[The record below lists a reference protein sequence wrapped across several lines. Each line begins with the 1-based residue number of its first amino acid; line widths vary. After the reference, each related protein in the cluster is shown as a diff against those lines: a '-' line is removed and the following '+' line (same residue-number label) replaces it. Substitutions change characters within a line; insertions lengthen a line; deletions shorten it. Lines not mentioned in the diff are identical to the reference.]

1 MLTKNSKRLVIALV
15 GLPGRGKSFVARKLQ
30 AFLTWIGVDCKIFNV
45 GKYRREAAAQLTF
58 EQAKSGTDR
67 NTSSAREL
75 SGSCS
80 AEFFDPNNTQAAE
93 LRERVADV
101 ALREMLHWLD
111 GEDDDHGIRRRV
123 SGVSTVDA
131 EGRVKQ
137 ERIAIFDATN
147 STVKRRQWILE
158 ECTSPEKRPDKPTGV
173 VFVESICDDEE
184 LLEENFRFK
193 VLNSPDFNGMS
204 EEEAIADLRK
214 RVQKYEDQYE
224 TVDDDT
230 QSYIKVWNLSSKVL
244 VNHCYGRM
252 SKIIVPAIMAWNIG
266 SRPVFMCR
274 PGKTHSSVRTDED
287 DYVSYVDEAD
297 PSLLDMSSHTRIT
310 CMKGDK
316 LGTEGLEFS
325 LALRDFVVEERDEF
339 IIRRSCISSSQHTGT
354 SLTGLAHW
362 ETHFPITVFTSTMP
376 RAVQTCQWARE
387 FGSLEQLSN
396 LNPLDKG
403 DFMGLDLDQIQE
415 IDSDWYARLE
425 EDPFNTR

>member
-1 MLTKNSKRLVIALV
+1 MLTKDSKRLVIALV
-15 GLPGRGKSFVARKLQ
+15 GLPGRGKSFVARKLH

-45 GKYRREAAAQLTF
+45 GKYRREAAAQLAFNT
-58 EQAKSGTDR
+58 ARSGTDR
-67 NTSSAREL
+67 KTSSAREL

-80 AEFFDPNNTQAAE
+80 AEFFDASNTEAAE
-93 LRERVADV
+93 LRERVAEA
-101 ALREMLHWLD
+101 ALREMLRWLD
-111 GEDDDHGIRRRV
+111 GEDDGQETRRGV
-123 SGVSTVDA
+123 SG
-131 EGRVKQ
+131 
-137 ERIAIFDATN
+137 RIAIFDATN

-173 VFVESICDDEE
+173 VFVESICDDDE
-184 LLEENFRFK
+184 LLNENFRFK
-193 VLNSPDFNGMS
+193 VLNSPDFTGMS
-204 EEEAIADLRK
+204 EEEGMADIRN
-214 RVQKYEDQYE
+214 RVKKYEDQYE

-297 PSLLDMSSHTRIT
+297 PTFLDMSSHTRQI
-310 CMKGDK
+310 CMKGNN
-316 LGTEGLEFS
+316 LGTEGLDFS
-325 LALRDFVVEERDEF
+325 QALRNFVMREHDEF
-339 IIRRSCISSSQHTGT
+339 IIRRSMMSCSNQHTGT
-354 SLTGLAHW
+354 SVTGLTHW
-362 ETHFPITVFTSTMP
+362 ETQFPTAVFTSTMP

-387 FGSLEQLSN
+387 FGSIEQLSN

-415 IDSDWYARLE
+415 IDPDWYARLE

>member
-1 MLTKNSKRLVIALV
+1 MTKNSKRLVIALV
-15 GLPGRGKSFVARKLQ
+15 GLPARGKSFVARKLQ

-45 GKYRREAAAQLTF
+45 GKYRREAAAQLAF
-58 EQAKSGTDR
+58 EKASSETDR
-67 NTSSAREL
+67 KNSSAREL

-80 AEFFDPNNTQAAE
+80 ADFFDASNTKAAE

-101 ALREMLHWLD
+101 ALREMLRWLD
-111 GEDDDHGIRRRV
+111 GEDGGIRRRV
-123 SGVSTVDA
+123 SGLSTVDA
-131 EGRVKQ
+131 EGRVKHD
-137 ERIAIFDATN
+137 RIAIFDATN

-184 LLEENFRFK
+184 LLSENFRFK

-297 PSLLDMSSHTRIT
+297 PSLLDMSAHTRKT
-310 CMKGDK
+310 CMKGDN
-316 LGTEGLEFS
+316 LGTEGMEFS
-325 LALRDFVVEERDEF
+325 LALRDFVQEERDEF
-339 IIRRSCISSSQHTGT
+339 IIRRSCISASRHTGT

-362 ETHFPITVFTSTMP
+362 ETQFPTTVFTSTMP

-387 FGSLEQLSN
+387 FDCIEQLSN

-415 IDSDWYARLE
+415 IDPDWYARLE

>member
-1 MLTKNSKRLVIALV
+1 MTKNSKRLVIALV

-30 AFLTWIGVDCKIFNV
+30 AFLMWIGVDCKVFNV
-45 GKYRREAAAQLTF
+45 GKYRREAAAQLVLSK
-58 EQAKSGTDR
+58 AGAGTDR
-67 NTSSAREL
+67 KASTAREL

-80 AEFFDPNNTQAAE
+80 AEFFDASNAEASE
-93 LRERVADV
+93 LRERVADI
-101 ALREMLHWLD
+101 ALREMLRWLD
-111 GEDDDHGIRRRV
+111 GEDDDQGIHKGV
-123 SGVSTVDA
+123 SGLLKHD
-131 EGRVKQ
+131 
-137 ERIAIFDATN
+137 RIAIFDATN

-173 VFVESICDDEE
+173 VFLESICDDNE
-184 LLEENFRFK
+184 LLDENFRFK
-193 VLNSPDFNGMS
+193 VLNSPDFTGMT
-204 EEEAIADLRK
+204 EEEGMADIRQRAK
-214 RVQKYEDQYE
+214 KYEDQYE
-224 TVDDDT
+224 TIDDDT

-274 PGKTHSSVRTDED
+274 PGKTHSSVRTDKD

-297 PSLLDMSSHTRIT
+297 PTLLDMSAHTRQT
-310 CMKGDK
+310 CMKGDN

-325 LALRDFVVEERDEF
+325 LALRDFVIKEREEF
-339 IIRRSCISSSQHTGT
+339 MKRRSAISTNHHTGT

-362 ETHFPITVFTSTMP
+362 ETQFPTTVFTSTMP

-387 FGSLEQLSN
+387 FGSIEQLSN

-403 DFMGLDLDQIQE
+403 DFMGLELDEIQD
-415 IDSDWYARLE
+415 IDPDWYARLE